1 MVDLETG
8 LGLLALPREV
18 GTHPETGKPITA
30 GIGRFGAY
38 VKHDGAYRSLPRGE
52 SVLSVGLNRA
62 VVLIAEK
69 KGGAQVL
76 RELGAHPEG
85 GEPVRLYSGR
95 YGPYVQH
102 RRLRASL
109 PKGASADDV
118 TLEEAVKL
126 LAAKA
131 KKDGAKKKTTGAK
144 GKSAA
149 TKAGGRARSKA
160 KRASGRQPDAPAGGA
175 P

>member
-1 MVDLETG
+1 M
-8 LGLLALPREV
+8 GLLALPREV
-18 GTHPETGKPITA
+18 GTHPESGKPITA

-52 SVLSVGLNRA
+52 NVLTVGLNRA

-69 KGGAQVL
+69 KGGAKVL
-76 RELGAHPEG
+76 RELGGHPDG

-109 PKGASADDV
+109 PKGTSDEEL
-118 TLEEAVKL
+118 TLEQAVTL

-131 KKDGAKKKTTGAK
+131 KKGGAKK
-144 GKSAA
+144 
-149 TKAGGRARSKA
+149 AGGARRTKA
-160 KRASGRQPDAPAGGA
+160 KRAPGRQPDAPAGGA

>member
-1 MVDLETG
+1 M
-8 LGLLALPREV
+8 
-18 GTHPETGKPITA
+18 
-30 GIGRFGAY
+30 
-38 VKHDGAYRSLPRGE
+38 
-52 SVLSVGLNRA
+52 GLNRA

-69 KGGAQVL
+69 KGGTKVL

-85 GEPVRLYSGR
+85 GEPVRLRSGR

-109 PKGASADDV
+109 PKGASAEDL
-118 TLEEAVKL
+118 TLEQAVAL

-131 KKDGAKKKTTGAK
+131 KKGGAKKTAGGRRKA
-144 GKSAA
+144 AA
-149 TKAGGRARSKA
+149 TKSGGARRGKA
-160 KRASGRQPDAPAGGA
+160 KRAPSRQPDAPAGGA

>member
-1 MVDLETG
+1 M
-8 LGLLALPREV
+8 
-18 GTHPETGKPITA
+18 
-30 GIGRFGAY
+30 
-38 VKHDGAYRSLPRGE
+38 
-52 SVLSVGLNRA
+52 GLNRA

-69 KGGAQVL
+69 KGGARVL

-85 GEPVRLYSGR
+85 GESVRLCSGR

-109 PKGASADDV
+109 PKGASADAF
-118 TLEEAVKL
+118 TLEEAVTL

-131 KKDGAKKKTTGAK
+131 AKGGAKTKTAAAK
-144 GKSAA
+144 RKPAA
-149 TKAGGRARSKA
+149 TKAGGTGRAKA
-160 KRASGRQPDAPAGGA
+160 KRASRRQADAPTDGA